1 MSRNG
6 APKIGTSWIDT
17 PSAAVLA
24 SLDMKDNDVENLAA
38 SIQSHYERQGKP
50 LDLDEYLQVFRED
63 PAQQCRGAAQYIRDA
78 FDYFGSRTID
88 SPAGKLKRFS
98 LFDAEFTDGLGRVA
112 GQEEA
117 QTEIYKLLNNFVRE
131 GSVNR
136 LILLHGP
143 NGSAKTSIVHAI
155 IQALE
160 HYSTTAEGTLYRF
173 RWLFPSD
180 KIARSNI
187 GFGDK
192 PGQAVP
198 EPKNSFAHLPGEDL
212 DAVLECEFNDHPL
225 LLIPIYV
232 RRKLFER
239 LEHEGRLVSDEPVP
253 DYLLHG
259 DLCAKCRKIY
269 DALLAS
275 YGGDSSKVFRH
286 IQVQRLNMSWRY
298 RRGLATVE
306 PQMHVDAGQ
315 QQLTASRGL
324 ASLPPAI
331 AHLSLFESRGPLV
344 EANRGLLEYNDLLK
358 RPVDTFKYLLSTCE
372 SGQVSLDRSSLF
384 IDTVLLGSTNE
395 MLLDAF
401 KEYADFSSFK
411 GRLEL
416 VRVPYLRKISDEE
429 QIYKNQFPRSSLDRH
444 LAPHTLHIAALWA
457 VLTRLRRPED
467 EPFSGELKETV
478 AKLTPLE
485 KALLYDHGEAPAHLS
500 SSIAGEL
507 RAVLPE
513 IYSLAG
519 HDYEGRTGASA
530 REVRML
536 LMNTAQ
542 REEHACVSPLGLF
555 EEILSL
561 IEDKTVFA
569 FLKLPAAG
577 DYMDQAKIVE
587 LVQSAYLDLIEE
599 EAAEAMGLVTET
611 SYSDLFDRYVQHV
624 THWLKK
630 EKLQDSVTGQPLPPD
645 EVMMKEVEA
654 VIRPT
659 GEEEEAFR
667 KNLIGRI
674 GAYVLGEGKDRQ
686 AQGPPEYAKV
696 FPSLFDKLHED
707 FFARRRLSMQKSYRM
722 FLEFMEGNVHEGKDA
737 DAMRNMHEAL
747 IKRFHYCD
755 NCAKE
760 AMAFLLKKRYQ

>member
-1 MSRNG
+1 MKNDD
-6 APKIGTSWIDT
+6 ADK
-17 PSAAVLA
+17 LA
-24 SLDMKDNDVENLAA
+24 E
-38 SIQSHYERQGKP
+38 SIQSHYHRQGKP
-50 LDLDEYLQVFRED
+50 LGLNEYLQIFYAN
-63 PAQQCRGAAQYIRDA
+63 PARQCRGAAHYIRDA

-88 SPAGKLKRFS
+88 SPTGKLRRFN
-98 LFDAEFTDGLGRVA
+98 LFDSAFADGSGRVA

-117 QTEIYKLLNNFVRE
+117 QTRIYKLLNNFVRE
-131 GSVNR
+131 GRVNR

-143 NGSAKTSIVHAI
+143 NGSAKTSIIHAI

-160 HYSTTAEGTLYRF
+160 HYSKTNEGALYNF
-173 RWLFPSD
+173 RWLFPSE

-187 GFGDK
+187 GFGERSGK
-192 PGQAVP
+192 A
-198 EPKNSFAHLPGEDL
+198 PKSAEGSFASLPGEDL

-225 LLIPIYV
+225 LLIPIEV
-232 RRKLFER
+232 RRKLFESIEKLGSLKR
-239 LEHEGRLVSDEPVP
+239 DEPIP

-259 DLCAKCRKIY
+259 DLCSKCRAIY
-269 DALLAS
+269 DALLAA
-275 YGGDSSKVFRH
+275 YGNDSSKVLRH
-286 IQVQRLNMSWRY
+286 IQVQRLNLSWRY

-331 AHLSLFESRGPLV
+331 AHLTLFESRGPLV

-416 VRVPYLRKISDEE
+416 VRVPYLRKISDEV
-429 QIYKNQFPRSSLDRH
+429 QIYTDQFPEKSLDRH
-444 LAPHTLHIAALWA
+444 LAPHTLYAAALWA
-457 VLTRLRRPED
+457 VLTRLRRPASD
-467 EPFSGELKETV
+467 SFSGDLKQTV
-478 AKLTPLE
+478 SNLGPLE
-485 KALLYDHGEAPAHLS
+485 KALLYDRGEAPAQLS
-500 SSIAGEL
+500 SSASGEL
-507 RAVLPE
+507 RAALPG
-513 IYSLAG
+513 IYKLAG
-519 HDYEGRTGASA
+519 NDYEGRTGASA

-555 EEILSL
+555 EEINSL

-577 DYMDQAKIVE
+577 DYMNQEKIVE
-587 LVQSAYLDLIEE
+587 LVQSAYLDLLED
-599 EAAEAMGLVTET
+599 EAAEATGLVTET
-611 SYSDLFDRYVQHV
+611 SYSDLFNRYVVHV

-630 EKLQDSVTGQPLPPD
+630 EKLEDPVTGQPTSPD
-645 EVMMKEVEA
+645 EGLMREVEA
-654 VIRPT
+654 VIRP
-659 GEEEEAFR
+659 GKEEEETFR

-674 GAYVLGEGKDRQ
+674 GAYVLGEDKQ
-686 AQGPPEYAKV
+686 NHKQGPPDYAKV
-696 FPSLFDKLHED
+696 FPSLFDKLRED
-707 FFARRRLSMQKSYRM
+707 FFARRRLLMQKSYRM
-722 FLEFMEGNVHEGKDA
+722 FLQFMQGKVPEGKDA
-737 DAMRNMHEAL
+737 DTMRNMHHTL
-747 IKRFHYCD
+747 IERFHYCD

-760 AMAFLLKKRYQ
+760 AVAFLLKKRYT

>member
-1 MSRNG
+1 M
-6 APKIGTSWIDT
+6 
-17 PSAAVLA
+17 LA
-24 SLDMKDNDVENLAA
+24 SSDMKNDDADKLAG

-50 LDLDEYLQVFRED
+50 LSLDEYLQVFSEN
-63 PAQQCRGAAQYIRDA
+63 PAHQCRGAAQYIRDT

-88 SPAGKLKRFS
+88 SPAGKCKRFN
-98 LFDAEFTDGLGRVA
+98 LFDAEFAAGLGRVA

-131 GSVNR
+131 GRVNR

-143 NGSAKTSIVHAI
+143 NGSAKTSIIHAI
-155 IQALE
+155 IQAME
-160 HYSTTAEGTLYRF
+160 HYSTTSEGALYRF
-173 RWLFPSD
+173 RWLFPSE

-192 PGQAVP
+192 SKRVVSEPGRT
-198 EPKNSFAHLPGEDL
+198 FAHLPGEDL

-225 LLIPIYV
+225 LLIPIDV
-232 RRKLFER
+232 RRELFENLEKQSR
-239 LEHEGRLVSDEPVP
+239 LGVDQPVP
-253 DYLLHG
+253 DYLLRG
-259 DLCAKCRKIY
+259 DLCSKCRKIY
-269 DALLAS
+269 DALLAA
-275 YGGDSSKVFRH
+275 YGNDSSMVFRH
-286 IQVQRLNMSWRY
+286 IQVQRLNLSWRY

-324 ASLPPAI
+324 AALPPAI

-429 QIYKNQFPRSSLDRH
+429 QIYTDQFPESSLDRH
-444 LAPHTLHIAALWA
+444 LAPHTLYTAALWA
-457 VLTRLRRPED
+457 VLTRLKQPNAEA
-467 EPFSGELKETV
+467 FSGDLKQAV
-478 AKLTPLE
+478 ANLSPLE
-485 KALLYDHGEAPAHLS
+485 KALLYDHGESPTHLS

-507 RAVLPE
+507 RAALPE
-513 IYSLAG
+513 MYHLSG
-519 HDYEGRTGASA
+519 HDYEARTGASA

-542 REEHACVSPLGLF
+542 REDHACVSPLGLF

-569 FLKLPAAG
+569 FLKLPATA
-577 DYMDQAKIVE
+577 DYMNQEKIVE
-587 LVQSAYLDLIEE
+587 LVQSAYLDLLEQ

-611 SYSDLFDRYVQHV
+611 SYSVLFDRYIQHV
-624 THWLKK
+624 THWQKK
-630 EKLQDSVTGQPLPPD
+630 EKLDDPVTGQPISPD
-645 EVMMKEVEA
+645 DGMMNEIEA
-654 VIRPT
+654 VIRPE
-659 GEEEEAFR
+659 GEEREAFR
-667 KNLIGRI
+667 KHLIGKI
-674 GAYVLGEGKDRQ
+674 GAYVLGVGKDKQ
-686 AQGPPEYAKV
+686 IQGPLDYAKV
-696 FPSLFDKLHED
+696 FPSLFDKLRED
-707 FFARRRLSMQKSYRM
+707 FFSRRRLSMQKSYRM
-722 FLEFMEGNVHEGKDA
+722 FLEFMEGNVPGGKDA
-737 DAMRNMHEAL
+737 DSMRDMHETL